1 MQQRKNH
8 QDSSLESLDIPY
20 YVIAINDGFL
30 QISRNQ
36 GRSKKSGRV
45 KVVPFGVLY
54 SCVKFRR
61 LKMGDPVYLVTIRIP
76 KYLQYFVISAS
87 FRRIFL
93 KIVS

>member
-1 MQQRKNH
+1 MMVFYKYP
-8 QDSSLESLDIPY
+8 EIK
-20 YVIAINDGFL
+20 AEA
-30 QISRNQ
+30 
-36 GRSKKSGRV
+36 KKAVGV